1 MCRMPFT
8 RTPRKFLSSWVS
20 AKRPLGAPDY
30 TYGRGVEKALQ
41 FVGLT
46 AKNGPNYFAGIVHD
60 RLRWRALIDSTDL
73 AKQKR
78 IDKRNAK
85 TQAKRGAKKEQAKSG
100 ILGINPWHLTP
111 TEYETHYDK
120 VCIELKRDAFLISG
134 WRDKWQLPIDFDP
147 KVDSRRVK
155 ISTPERPATPARSA
169 PAGFSALS
177 PPRLNR
183 NFNSLQYLQRK

>member
-1 MCRMPFT
+1 M
-8 RTPRKFLSSWVS
+8 
-20 AKRPLGAPDY
+20 
-30 TYGRGVEKALQ
+30 
-41 FVGLT
+41 GLT
-46 AKNGPNYFAGIVHD
+46 AKNGPDYIAGIVHD

-100 ILGINPWHLTP
+100 ILDIDPWHLTP

-134 WRDKWQLPIDFDP
+134 WRGKWQLPIDFDP
-147 KVDSRRVK
+147 KTDSRVK
-155 ISTPERPATPARSA
+155 ISTPGQPATPARPA

-177 PPRLNR
+177 PSRLNR

>member
-1 MCRMPFT
+1 M
-8 RTPRKFLSSWVS
+8 V
-20 AKRPLGAPDY
+20 G
-30 TYGRGVEKALQ
+30 ALQ

-46 AKNGPNYFAGIVHD
+46 AKNGPNYFAGVVHD

-100 ILGINPWHLTP
+100 ISGIGPWHLTP
-111 TEYETHYDK
+111 AEYETHYDK

-147 KVDSRRVK
+147 KIDSRRVK
-155 ISTPERPATPARSA
+155 ISTLERPAKISTPERPVTPARSA
-169 PAGFSALS
+169 QAGFSALS

-183 NFNSLQYLQRK
+183 NSNSLQYLQRQ